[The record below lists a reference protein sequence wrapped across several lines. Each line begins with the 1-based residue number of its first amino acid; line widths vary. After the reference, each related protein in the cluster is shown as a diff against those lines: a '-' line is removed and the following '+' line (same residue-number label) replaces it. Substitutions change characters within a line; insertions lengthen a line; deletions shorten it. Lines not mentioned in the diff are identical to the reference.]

1 MTATLIAAAVLM
13 LVSVIASKASSR
25 FGVPALLIFLLIGML
40 AGSEGPG
47 GIYFNDVAVA
57 QSLGV
62 LALAFILFSGGLD
75 TRWKEVRPV
84 LAAGVSLATLG
95 VAASAVIV
103 GAILHYVFDIPL
115 LEGVLVG
122 AIISSTDAAAVF
134 SVLRSKNVHLKPNL
148 KPLIELESGSNDPMA
163 VFLTVAV
170 IERLLH
176 PGSPLFSFFVDFI
189 LQMSVGSVAGFV
201 LGKLAIFSINRIRL
215 DYDGLYP
222 VLTIAT
228 VLITYGATD
237 LVGGNGFLA
246 VYVAGLVMGN
256 HRFIHRASLLRFHD
270 GVAWLMQIAMF
281 LALGLLVYPS
291 RLLPVAGLGLTIAV
305 ALTLVARPVSVF
317 IATIFTTLSMRERA
331 MVSWAGLRGAVP
343 IILATF
349 PLMAQLPNGPL
360 IFNVVFF
367 TVLVSVVVQG
377 STIPQVAKLLKVAAV
392 SEQDEGKD
400 NLPVRSEAELLTI
413 EVPAGAPSTQRQI
426 VELGLP
432 PETLI
437 LLVYRGDRFFAP
449 NGSTII
455 EEGDKLMVLTN
466 DHIIDETRE
475 VLVGYAGARDAE
487 GAEPFD

>member
-1 MTATLIAAAVLM
+1 MTLVLIASAVL
-13 LVSVIASKASSR
+13 LLISVVASKASSR
-25 FGVPALLIFLLIGML
+25 FGVPALLIFLIIGML
-40 AGSEGPG
+40 AGSKGPG
-47 GIYFNDVAVA
+47 GIYFNDVGVA

-84 LAAGVSLATLG
+84 LVSGLSLATIG
-95 VAASAVIV
+95 VAVSALIV
-103 GAILHYVFDIPL
+103 GAIIHYIFKVSFI
-115 LEGVLVG
+115 EGVLLG

-134 SVLRSKNVHLKPNL
+134 AVLRSKNVRLQSKL
-148 KPLIELESGSNDPMA
+148 KPLVELESGSNDPMA
-163 VFLTVAV
+163 VFLTTAI
-170 IERLLH
+170 IERILE
-176 PGSPLFSFFVDFI
+176 PGSPFFTFIVDFI
-189 LQMSVGSVAGFV
+189 LQMSLGATAGFV
-201 LGKLAIFSINRIRL
+201 LGKLAIGIINRVRL

-270 GVAWLMQIAMF
+270 GIAWLMQIAMF

-291 RLLPVAGLGLTIAV
+291 RLIPVAGIGLTIAIG
-305 ALTLVARPVSVF
+305 LTLVARPLSVY
-317 IATIFTTLSMRERA
+317 IATIFSNLSMRERA

-367 TVLVSVVVQG
+367 TVLVSVIVQG
-377 STIPQVAKLLKVAAV
+377 SSIPQVARLLGVAGVAA
-392 SEQDEGKD
+392 DERD
-400 NLPVRSEAELLTI
+400 NNLPTRKEGELLTI
-413 EVPAGAPSTQRQI
+413 EVPRGAPSSHRQV
-426 VELGLP
+426 VEIGLP
-432 PETLI
+432 VETLI
-437 LLVYRGDRFFAP
+437 LLVYRGEGFFAP

-455 EEGDKLMVLTN
+455 EPGDKLMVLTSEAA
-466 DHIIDETRE
+466 IDETRE
-475 VLVGYAGARDAE
+475 LLEGYDAGLEMRE
-487 GAEPFD
+487 EERPR